1 MLSHAIW
8 TVVAAACMIWY
19 STITIYVAW
28 RGGFDIKNMLKKLDR
43 DNAREKDDARR

>member
-1 MLSHAIW
+1 MLSHTIW

-28 RGGFDIKNMLKKLDR
+28 RGAIDIKNMLSKLGR
-43 DNAREKDDARR
+43 DNAREKDDARP